1 MAIDQPRKTRENRL
15 RHAARRQGLELRKN
29 PRRDPRALD
38 FGSYTLVDPATTG
51 VVADF
56 GWITPGRG
64 DHLDAVEL
72 YLYPDQAHHTPSAS
86 EES

>member
-1 MAIDQPRKTRENRL
+1 MVTGQSRKTRENRL

-38 FGSYTLVDPATTG
+38 FGSYMLVDSTTGG

-64 DHLDAVEL
+64 DHLYAVEL
-72 YLYPDQAHHTPSAS
+72 YLYPDQTHRTPRAS
-86 EES
+86 KES